1 MDTSFGIQQKGK
13 RNLITDVAGIT
24 VGHCTLADGDVQTG
38 VTALL
43 PHQGDLFHD
52 RCPAAG
58 RGETFKTIKNFRLSK
73 ILFDICLS
81 CGIVISE
88 AVCTADVK
96 VKERI

>member
-1 MDTSFGIQQKGK
+1 VKT
-13 RNLITDVAGIT
+13 NLFYHTPAAFARRKAAGS
-24 VGHCTLADGDVQTG
+24 
-38 VTALL
+38 
-43 PHQGDLFHD
+43 
-52 RCPAAG
+52 AAG

>member
-52 RCPAAG
+52 RCPMARPECAQIMPQLREVEPEHFVACHLVEPQSNPSDADKG
-58 RGETFKTIKNFRLSK
+58 RDAL
-73 ILFDICLS
+73 
-81 CGIVISE
+81 
-88 AVCTADVK
+88 
-96 VKERI
+96 